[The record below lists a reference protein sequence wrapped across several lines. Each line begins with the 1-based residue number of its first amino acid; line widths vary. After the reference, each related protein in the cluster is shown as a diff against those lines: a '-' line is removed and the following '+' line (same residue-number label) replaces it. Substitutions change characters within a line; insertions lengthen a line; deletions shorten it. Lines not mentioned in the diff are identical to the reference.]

1 MKPKPKMHNQE
12 EFELDNIYND
22 ESMRYDA
29 SSNATIWY
37 S

>member
-12 EFELDNIYND
+12 DFELDNIYND
-22 ESMRYDA
+22 ENLRYDA
-29 SSNATIWY
+29 SSNTTIWY